1 MRAAWPQTMALK
13 FQRYGNSSLAI
24 SQHYWRNNKARHTCC
39 IVIETR
45 LGQLLQRLIALFI

>member
-1 MRAAWPQTMALK
+1 MCAAWPQTMALK

-24 SQHYWRNNKARHTCC
+24 SLHGSHNRKARHTCC

-45 LGQLLQRLIALFI
+45 LGSLNNA

>member
-24 SQHYWRNNKARHTCC
+24 SLHYWRKNKARHTCC

-45 LGQLLQRLIALFI
+45 LGSLNNA